1 MKKQLAALLLSAF
14 ILISSGIAAQE
25 APSGKMSFGFNLAQY
40 QKDFGLGIT
49 ATSPF
54 FLHESLAIRFRA
66 NVMWN
71 EHVDMNLASPEIT
84 WSQYTNLTLGVIG
97 VGGTISDWA
106 RLYGEGGVLF
116 ILPNADFSSS
126 SLDVGGYGLFGF
138 EFFMN
143 PHVNYYIELGG
154 VGSGARADK
163 IALNPIYSNG
173 FLIQT
178 GFRIVI

>member
-1 MKKQLAALLLSAF
+1 M
-14 ILISSGIAAQE
+14 
-25 APSGKMSFGFNLAQY
+25 Y
-40 QKDFGLGIT
+40 
-49 ATSPF
+49 
-54 FLHESLAIRFRA
+54 
-66 NVMWN
+66 N
-71 EHVDMNLASPEIT
+71 EHVDAANMEIT
-84 WSQYTNLTLGVIG
+84 WSPYTNFTLGVVG

-116 ILPNADFSSS
+116 ILPNSAFSSS
-126 SLDVGGYGLFGF
+126 SVDVGGYGLFGF

-154 VGSGARADK
+154 VGSGAKADK